1 MYSNKQTK
9 AIVEIFATGN
19 DMHQNHK
26 LATPFLKEMVADIN
40 VLYDI
45 IRYNLSQPNFL
56 KTKQTY
62 VTLSLPILE
71 TPDVSFVL
79 NIFPSLPDK
88 NTETSFQSVHHHGYM
103 LLTTAAAFGPGYKA
117 ITFKKGFEI
126 DKVSE
131 ITKMEKAVVYKN
143 LDTKIDFVD
152 DNTPH
157 IVFFPESISATY
169 ALWSKNAKGDASN
182 FLKKIPFVLK
192 FKGKIRKIIE
202 ALNLEKAVGLAKVAY
217 YDFYP
222 ENGKLKAMKERIHYD
237 ANLGSNE
244 NFLNNMFHFIQKTG
258 FKDIEFIQQ
267 LCTNTNTPNIAKAFL
282 NKLLTE
288 EEIKDDF
295 ISAYLNIPKVNLN
308 YNDVISATS

>member
-19 DMHQNHK
+19 DMRQNHK
-26 LATPFLKEMVADIN
+26 LAIPFLKEMVSDVNI
-40 VLYDI
+40 LYDI
-45 IRYNLSQPNFL
+45 IRYNLSQPDFL

-62 VTLSLPILE
+62 VTLSLQILE

-126 DKVSE
+126 DKLTE
-131 ITKMEKAVVYKN
+131 ITKMEKAIVYKN
-143 LDTKIDFVD
+143 ADTKIDFVD

-169 ALWSKNAKGDASN
+169 ALWSKNTKADTSN
-182 FLKKIPFVLK
+182 LLKKIPFVLK

-202 ALNLEKAVGLAKVAY
+202 ALHLEKIVGLAKVAY

-222 ENGKLKAMKERIHYD
+222 ENGQLIAMKERIHYD
-237 ANLGSNE
+237 GNLGSNE
-244 NFLNNMFHFIQKTG
+244 NFLNNIFHFIQKTG
-258 FKDIEFIQQ
+258 FNDIEFIQQ
-267 LCTNTNTPNIAKAFL
+267 LSAKASTPSMAKPYL
-282 NKLLTE
+282 NKLLNN
-288 EEIKDDF
+288 EEINDDF

-308 YNDVISATS
+308 YNEVISATS